1 MIEILA
7 VIFGIAQSVLIMLN
21 KRSNW
26 IFYILQMIF
35 LVIFSYNVHLYGNV
49 ILNIVYV
56 MFGVVGYINWKRDE
70 GENISV
76 FKKNEIL
83 FYSILSILLLFIVGA
98 YVFGMPGEFKT
109 FDILTVWTSILATIA
124 MVKHKIEAW
133 ILWFINDI
141 LYIITYFQLEDQPI
155 YLIIMYIFWT
165 IMSVLTFISWK
176 KEYKK
181 QEEKI

>member
-7 VIFGIAQSVLIMLN
+7 VAFGIVQSILIMLN

-26 IFYILQMIF
+26 IFYIFQMIF

-49 ILNIVYV
+49 ILNIMYV
-56 MFGVVGYINWKRDE
+56 MFGIVGYINWKRDE

-76 FKKNEIL
+76 FKKNEIG
-83 FYSILSILLLFIVGA
+83 FYSVLSLLLLFVVSA
-98 YVFGMPGEFKT
+98 YVFGMPGEFKA

-165 IMSVLTFISWK
+165 VMAVLTFISWK

-181 QEEKI
+181 QEEKV

>member
-56 MFGVVGYINWKRDE
+56 MFGVVGYINWKRDD

-83 FYSILSILLLFIVGA
+83 FAATWMDHTSKVNQR
-98 YVFGMPGEFKT
+98 KT
-109 FDILTVWTSILATIA
+109 
-124 MVKHKIEAW
+124 
-133 ILWFINDI
+133 N
-141 LYIITYFQLEDQPI
+141 II
-155 YLIIMYIFWT
+155 
-165 IMSVLTFISWK
+165 
-176 KEYKK
+176 
-181 QEEKI
+181 